1 MGLAGLALDIEKKP
15 SIKNAILKAKKKSNP
30 PFITQDRQPPPTA
43 ANRRPVAIYGLSQ
56 MATDGLPDLMEA
68 KTEGGGGGEG
78 GAAAAPP
85 PAPRRGELRRSSR
98 KRPPAI
104 SMDAAAADGI
114 CDVESQEELSDR
126 QLEALLREHEE
137 DGEFSELPFE
147 LNEWVESLVP
157 AYT

>member
-1 MGLAGLALDIEKKP
+1 MAGLALDIEKKTLHKKCDFKGEEE
-15 SIKNAILKAKKKSNP
+15 IKSPIHHP
-30 PFITQDRQPPPTA
+30 GPPTA

-68 KTEGGGGGEG
+68 KTEGGGGEG

>member
-1 MGLAGLALDIEKKP
+1 
-15 SIKNAILKAKKKSNP
+15 
-30 PFITQDRQPPPTA
+30 
-43 ANRRPVAIYGLSQ
+43 

-137 DGEFSELPFE
+137 DGEFSELSFE